1 MKIGRHIVPRLIGW
15 LIGVAAALTVGVTV
29 FVYSGQEHC
38 EAVTSVAREF
48 FVFVER
54 GSRVRRA
61 PVSAL
66 ASPTP
71 EGGVIQ

>member
-1 MKIGRHIVPRLIGW
+1 MRAMRHMLARLIAW
-15 LIGVAAALTVGVTV
+15 LIGVAAVLAVAVTA
-29 FVYSGQEHC
+29 FVYSGQEHR

-71 EGGVIQ
+71 GGGVIQ

>member
-1 MKIGRHIVPRLIGW
+1 MRQGRSIALRLVGG

-38 EAVTSVAREF
+38 EAVTSAAREF

-71 EGGVIQ
+71 EGGIIQ

>member
-1 MKIGRHIVPRLIGW
+1 MRAMRHMLARLIAW
-15 LIGVAAALTVGVTV
+15 LIGVAAVLAVAVTA
-29 FVYSGQEHC
+29 FVYSGQEHR

>member
-1 MKIGRHIVPRLIGW
+1 MKIGRHILLRLIGW
-15 LIGVAAALTVGVTV
+15 PIGVAAALTVGVTV
-29 FVYSGQEHC
+29 FVYSGHEHC
-38 EAVTSVAREF
+38 EAVTSAAREF

-54 GSRVRRA
+54 ASRVRRA

-66 ASPTP
+66 VSPTP

>member
-1 MKIGRHIVPRLIGW
+1 MSRMLTRLIGW
-15 LIGVAAALTVGVTV
+15 LIGAAAVIAMAVTA
-29 FVYSGQEHC
+29 FVYGGQDHR
-38 EAVTSVAREF
+38 EAVQGIAREF

-54 GSRVRRA
+54 ASRSRRT

-71 EGGVIQ
+71 EGGIIQ

>member
-29 FVYSGQEHC
+29 FVYSGQEHR

-48 FVFVER
+48 FVFVEKA
-54 GSRVRRA
+54 SRAKSPFVNA
-61 PVSAL
+61 SS
-66 ASPTP
+66 SPTQ
-71 EGGVIQ
+71 ERGIIK

>member
-1 MKIGRHIVPRLIGW
+1 MKRTRFIVPRLIGW
-15 LIGVAAALTVGVTV
+15 LITMAALLAVGITA
-29 FVYSGQEHC
+29 FVYSGQDHRD
-38 EAVTSVAREF
+38 AVTSIARKF
-48 FVFVER
+48 FVLMDR
-54 GSRVRRA
+54 ASRVRRA

>member
-15 LIGVAAALTVGVTV
+15 LFGVAAALTVGVTV
-29 FVYSGQEHC
+29 FVYTGQEHR
-38 EAVTSVAREF
+38 EAVTSIAREF

-54 GSRVRRA
+54 ASRERHV

-66 ASPTP
+66 VSPTP

>member
-1 MKIGRHIVPRLIGW
+1 MKIGRHILPQLIGW

-38 EAVTSVAREF
+38 EAVTSAAREF
-48 FVFVER
+48 FVFLER
-54 GSRVRRA
+54 ASRVRRA
-61 PVSAL
+61 AVSAP

-71 EGGVIQ
+71 EGVIQ

>member
-1 MKIGRHIVPRLIGW
+1 MRAMRHMLARLIAW
-15 LIGVAAALTVGVTV
+15 LIGVAAVLAVAVTA
-29 FVYSGQEHC
+29 FVYSGQEHR
-38 EAVTSVAREF
+38 EAVTSIAREF

>member
-15 LIGVAAALTVGVTV
+15 LFGIVAALTVGVTV
-29 FVYSGQEHC
+29 FVYTGQEHR
-38 EAVTSVAREF
+38 EAVTSIAREF

-54 GSRVRRA
+54 ASRVQRA

-71 EGGVIQ
+71 EGAVIQ

>member
-1 MKIGRHIVPRLIGW
+1 VRAMRHMLARLIAW
-15 LIGVAAALTVGVTV
+15 LIGVAAVLAVAVTA
-29 FVYSGQEHC
+29 FVYSGQEHR